1 MKQLFT
7 KRNRLP
13 LVSWLWCLL
22 PTQIFLTYLPE
33 MWKKNPHCFVRK
45 SVCPKLDI
53 THHWTES
60 QRENQSNWN
69 AWRQNNYQEN
79 VKRSDQNT
87 QEVYQEVESSNN
99 SHQNA
104 RRWSWNNFDSR
115 GGLHSLKFSK
125 EFAEIPPWTETT
137 RDGYTTREAKWDFCA
152 RHSWKKFSFVQHD
165 LPSKL
170 QCESQKFKPRTRQ
183 GLVLPLI
190 AFYHL
195 LA

>member
-1 MKQLFT
+1 MAVIS
-7 KRNRLP
+7 RY
-13 LVSWLWCLL
+13 LL
-22 PTQIFLTYLPE
+22 PTQLFLIYLPE
-33 MWKKNPHCFVRK
+33 MWQNNPHCSVQEFV
-45 SVCPKLDI
+45 SPKLDI

-87 QEVYQEVESSNN
+87 QEVYQEVESSKY

-125 EFAEIPPWTETT
+125 EFAKIPPWTETT
-137 RDGYTTREAKWDFCA
+137 IRLRGEMRILCEAQLNFASHFTVRVPESLA
-152 RHSWKKFSFVQHD
+152 RG
-165 LPSKL
+165 
-170 QCESQKFKPRTRQ
+170 R
-183 GLVLPLI
+183 
-190 AFYHL
+190 A
-195 LA
+195 